1 MLALMFTSVLILLC
15 GSETDLL
22 VLLSDYSFF
31 SKLRLHIDFWILWFD
46 LNSVVDVGKESGY
59 ILSTEI
65 FELLYLLFRAKSL
78 ALGLV
83 LNLEDCLKCLKL
95 DSLTRFTYEDP
106 IAPYASIV

>member
-1 MLALMFTSVLILLC
+1 MLALLFTSVLILLC
-15 GSETDLL
+15 GSETDFL

-31 SKLRLHIDFWILWFD
+31 LKLRLHVDFWILWFD
-46 LNSVVDVGKESGY
+46 LNLVVGVGKESGY

-65 FELLYLLFRAKSL
+65 LELLYLLFRAKSL
-78 ALGLV
+78 VLGLV
-83 LNLEDCLKCLKL
+83 INLEDCLKCLQL